1 MIQKIVRALILIP
14 LAIVIV
20 SFAVANRQTVTVSF
34 DPFDRVD
41 PAFSVAVPLYVLIL
55 ALVIAGVIVG
65 GVAAW
70 MRQGKWRWRARR
82 AETQAH
88 HLRAEND
95 QLKRR
100 DTVVPPGSPAAI
112 DHAPRLQ
119 HPAAGRMR
127 ICPPDQ
133 RTDRQDKDLRPR

>member
-14 LAIVIV
+14 LAIVLV

-65 GVAAW
+65 GAAAW
-70 MRQGKWRWRARR
+70 MRQGKWRGRARL
-82 AETQAH
+82 AEGQARE
-88 HLRAEND
+88 LRVEND
-95 QLKRR
+95 RLKRR
-100 DTVVPPGSPAAI
+100 DGSAPAGTPPAV
-112 DHAPRLQ
+112 DHAPRLRIPP
-119 HPAAGRMR
+119 PAA
-127 ICPPDQ
+127 
-133 RTDRQDKDLRPR
+133 

>member
-14 LAIVIV
+14 LAIVLV
-20 SFAVANRQTVTVSF
+20 AFAVANRQTVTVSF

-65 GVAAW
+65 GAAAW

-82 AETQAH
+82 AESQAS

-100 DTVVPPGSPAAI
+100 EGAAPSAAAAI
-112 DHAPRLQ
+112 DHPTRLSIPP
-119 HPAAGRMR
+119 PAR
-127 ICPPDQ
+127 
-133 RTDRQDKDLRPR
+133 